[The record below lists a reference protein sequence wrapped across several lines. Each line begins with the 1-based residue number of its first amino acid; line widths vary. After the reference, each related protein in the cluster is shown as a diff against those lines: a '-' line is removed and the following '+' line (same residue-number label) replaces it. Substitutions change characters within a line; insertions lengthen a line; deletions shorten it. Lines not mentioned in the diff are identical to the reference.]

1 MALPS
6 DRLTLCFRWR
16 DQYKLPNNEGRV
28 EEGVSFVPLKM
39 HPEQGDLPPSVYCR
53 FDKLPAYPW
62 FRSRCAIGSGLVK
75 DLDPKTEFSSHYQ
88 RSRVPA
94 FDWQFG

>member
-39 HPEQGDLPPSVYCR
+39 HPEQDDLPP
-53 FDKLPAYPW
+53 
-62 FRSRCAIGSGLVK
+62 
-75 DLDPKTEFSSHYQ
+75 
-88 RSRVPA
+88 
-94 FDWQFG
+94 